1 MSSPEPRENAIARS
15 TILQQSMAHG
25 KIIRG
30 YTNWKPAL
38 GFGITVPAKLEP
50 DLEAMPAAPAPKTSF
65 PDLCISAIIA
75 GGDQERANALSSLA
89 DGVRALTYPTVLLTR
104 LRTLGALES
113 LCILAATAT
122 DAQNQSNATSLLM
135 SACSD
140 RLNTA
145 PEEAA
150 QVRLFIRQHA
160 KQHGHPELL
169 DLLTSRVKPF
179 AARAPLRAPISAPN
193 HSPMYFHRAPPS
205 AEGVTGGS
213 SSRPATSPLPR
224 PGSHPKGS
232 QAPRLTAAGPELPTA
247 VGPRAAPGTT
257 KVSTTGLPVTG
268 SMLAAAALR
277 VHNEQAGTRSASNDA
292 LHAHMVAFPHSL
304 SEAEWLAIFAT
315 AATELGIS
323 GLAFP
328 RLLGLYR
335 AASRK
340 GTRAVD
346 VRRVL
351 QLHGTLRFLDS
362 CLAARA
368 STASSAPPAPEQI
381 TPRDHSEIKS
391 PAPEQITPRAID
403 FGSPSSPSAERWPTE
418 WSPRPPPL
426 SLHGPSVLAVRPAS
440 SPRAQQ
446 MAGYIIMYPASH
458 HLLAH
463 NHKAAANADLQNQ
476 RERRQSRQSGSP
488 PLVVQTSSSLVCWEY
503 LRRASPAGAVR
514 PARTFVEI
522 DPLKRA

>member
-1 MSSPEPRENAIARS
+1 MSAPEPRETRK

-30 YTNWKPAL
+30 YTAWKPAL
-38 GFGITVPAKLEP
+38 GFGIPVPAKLEP
-50 DLEAMPAAPAPKTSF
+50 DLNAMPAAPAPKTSF

-75 GGDQERANALSSLA
+75 GRDEDQELANALSSLA
-89 DGVRALTYPTVLLTR
+89 DGIRALTDPTVLLTR
-104 LRTLGALES
+104 LRTLGALER

-122 DAQNQSNATSLLM
+122 DAQNQSNAKSLLM

-140 RLNTA
+140 QLNTA
-145 PEEAA
+145 PEETA
-150 QVRLFIRQHA
+150 QFRLFIRQHA

-169 DLLTSRVKPF
+169 ELLTSRVKPL
-179 AARAPLRAPISAPN
+179 AARAPLQSPIS
-193 HSPMYFHRAPPS
+193 HRAPPS
-205 AEGVTGGS
+205 STEGATAGGAS
-213 SSRPATSPLPR
+213 NRPAKSKATSPLPQ

-232 QAPRLTAAGPELPTA
+232 QTPRLTAAGPELPTA
-247 VGPRAAPGTT
+247 AATRVT
-257 KVSTTGLPVTG
+257 TTGLPVTG

-277 VHNEQAGTRSASNDA
+277 VHNEQAGTWSSNDA

-304 SEAEWLAIFAT
+304 SEAEWLAIFAA

-335 AASRK
+335 AASQK

-368 STASSAPPAPEQI
+368 STATVPPAPEQI
-381 TPRDHSEIKS
+381 TLRDYYEIAS
-391 PAPEQITPRAID
+391 PAPEQITPRVID
-403 FGSPSSPSAERWPTE
+403 FGPPPSPSVEPWAAE
-418 WSPRPPPL
+418 WSPRPPPPA
-426 SLHGPSVLAVRPAS
+426 LHGPSVAVRPAS

-522 DPLKRA
+522 DPLKRAHNQKHVT

>member
-1 MSSPEPRENAIARS
+1 MSSPEPRENAIARN

-50 DLEAMPAAPAPKTSF
+50 DLDAMPAAPAPKTSF

-89 DGVRALTYPTVLLTR
+89 DGVRALTDPTVLLTR

-150 QVRLFIRQHA
+150 QVRHFIRQHA
-160 KQHGHPELL
+160 KQHRHPELL
-169 DLLTSRVKPF
+169 ELLTSRVKPF
-179 AARAPLRAPISAPN
+179 AARAPISAPI
-193 HSPMYFHRAPPS
+193 HSPLYLHRAPPL
-205 AEGVTGGS
+205 AVGVTGGS
-213 SSRPATSPLPR
+213 SNRPATSPLPQ

-232 QAPRLTAAGPELPTA
+232 QAPRMTADGPELGPEVPTA
-247 VGPRAAPGTT
+247 VAPRAAPVT
-257 KVSTTGLPVTG
+257 TTGLPVTG

-346 VRRVL
+346 LRRVL

-368 STASSAPPAPEQI
+368 STASVPPAPEQI
-381 TPRDHSEIKS
+381 SPRDYSEITS
-391 PAPEQITPRAID
+391 PAPEQMTPRAID
-403 FGSPSSPSAERWPTE
+403 FGPPPSPSVERWPTE
-418 WSPRPPPL
+418 WSPRPPPP

-440 SPRAQQ
+440 SPRPRAQQ
-446 MAGYIIMYPASH
+446 MAGYIMMYPASH